1 LNVKRID
8 AVFGSQGFTQ
18 KEFVMKRFWHTCLA
32 VIASATMTA
41 GVADAQNDW
50 NVPSEIGSYQS
61 ILSRAGYGNG
71 MSATSGSAVGGSGTN
86 SMSGML
92 GGGTVNGGGVLN
104 GGMVNGGGALNG
116 GMVNGGGALNGGVV
130 NGGMFN
136 GGMVNGGMV
145 NGGMVNGGMVT
156 GEVVNGGSVSMPYNG
171 SAASSMGQP
180 MMTQPRMG
188 QPVMTQPRM
197 TAPMVTQPRMVA
209 PMTSYDGGGGGYI
222 DSGYG
227 GMIDGGCGGSAYT
240 GVVDSGMSYAAPA
253 YSAPV
258 FSSGGFTGAQLF
270 NGGGRARS
278 ANWVVGLF
286 ALSFARDY
294 EDDVLLSENPAGD
307 QLFTTDADEGDF
319 GGYGVNLTRRQC
331 NGRGL
336 ELRYWAFNTGASAQL
351 DGANVYSVMPTLIY
365 LEHAPSARDLLSI
378 YDTTEFHTI
387 ERETDINNLEVN
399 LLNNG
404 GFYQTRRGRSAA
416 FELVGGFR
424 WFQFDER
431 LAYTTAGDVAV
442 NPLATE
448 TFTYQSQVENNLV
461 GFQLGARNE
470 LCLTNKL
477 RGFFG
482 VTAGIFNN
490 NIQTRQNF
498 FDANG
503 EGATLTDGPSTGR
516 EYDFS
521 DEKNDV
527 AMIGELDMGVTYQL
541 TQRARARFGYRTF
554 GVAGVALAAD
564 QIPVDFRRTDRVQ
577 RANSNG
583 SLLLHGG
590 YAGMEFCF

>member
-1 LNVKRID
+1 
-8 AVFGSQGFTQ
+8 
-18 KEFVMKRFWHTCLA
+18 MKRFWHTCLA
-32 VIASATMTA
+32 MIALATMTA
-41 GVADAQNDW
+41 GVANAQNDW

-71 MSATSGSAVGGSGTN
+71 MPATSGRAVGGSGT
-86 SMSGML
+86 STMSGML
-92 GGGTVNGGGVLN
+92 GGGPANGGGVLNGGMVNGGGVLN
-104 GGMVNGGGALNG
+104 GGMVNGGL
-116 GMVNGGGALNGGVV
+116 
-130 NGGMFN
+130 
-136 GGMVNGGMV
+136 
-145 NGGMVNGGMVT
+145 NGGMVT
-156 GEVVNGGSVSMPYNG
+156 GEVVNGGSVGMPYNG
-171 SAASSMGQP
+171 SAASNMGQP
-180 MMTQPRMG
+180 MITQPRTSQPMLTQPRMA
-188 QPVMTQPRM
+188 
-197 TAPMVTQPRMVA
+197 APMVTQPRVSA
-209 PMTSYDGGGGGYI
+209 PMASYDGGLAMGGGI
-222 DSGYG
+222 VDSGYG
-227 GMIDGGCGGSAYT
+227 GMIDGGCGDT
-240 GVVDSGMSYAAPA
+240 GIVDSGMSYTTPVYSEPA
-253 YSAPV
+253 
-258 FSSGGFTGAQLF
+258 FSSGGDIGAQLF
-270 NGGGRARS
+270 NGGGGRARS

-286 ALSFARDY
+286 AMSFARDY
-294 EDDVLLSENPAGD
+294 EDGILLSENPAGG